1 MRQEKKKQW
10 RRTKN
15 FFFPKF
21 EVLQKH
27 MYIIN
32 AYSSSSLRW
41 LWKAS
46 IL

>member
-1 MRQEKKKQW
+1 MRREKKNNEGGRK
-10 RRTKN
+10 TS
-15 FFFPKF
+15 FFPKF